1 MAASGWHAG
10 PLAAVLALTL
20 KNFRFQS
27 FSVTNNIMKPTLSLS
42 SRLAALAFVLAVATL
57 SFHAEAFELNI
68 GIQTWTLR
76 NLNFD
81 QMVEFAAKHHLKE
94 VEITAMHLNPT
105 GPLEEIKRKKA
116 ILEKNGLHVYTFG
129 VAGTSLDKEENRKL
143 FEFAKFMGIKLIVV
157 EPNDFKIFDNL
168 EELVKE
174 YDIKVA
180 IHNHG
185 LKSMYGNPLV
195 VKNVLKHRDPRIG
208 VCLDV
213 GWVTA
218 ATFDAAKVYREYEGR
233 VFDIHLKD
241 KRIEKKAQG
250 DDAAIDTKIGE
261 GQTNL
266 KGLFAELKKS
276 NYPGILAIE
285 TDGDYKD
292 PTDFVVSALKFVKE
306 NQP

>member
-1 MAASGWHAG
+1 M
-10 PLAAVLALTL
+10 
-20 KNFRFQS
+20 
-27 FSVTNNIMKPTLSLS
+27 
-42 SRLAALAFVLAVATL
+42 
-57 SFHAEAFELNI
+57 
-68 GIQTWTLR
+68 
-76 NLNFD
+76 D
-81 QMVEFAAKHHLKE
+81 
-94 VEITAMHLNPT
+94 
-105 GPLEEIKRKKA
+105 EIKRKRE

-157 EPNDFKIFDNL
+157 EPGDFKIFENL

-174 YDIKVA
+174 YDIKIA

-213 GWVTA
+213 GWTTA
-218 ATFDAAKVYREYEGR
+218 ATFDAAKTYLEYEGR

-250 DDAAIDTKIGE
+250 DDVAIDTKIGE

-276 NYPGILAIE
+276 NYSGILAIE

-292 PTDFVVSALKFVKE
+292 PTDFVESALKIVRE
-306 NQP
+306 NTP